1 MEKGKDTFIL
11 YGSQYDC
18 LADLTDEQLGQIL
31 RNLYLMRRGEPLREF
46 TDTIARREFN
56 HLAQQVKYDSSKYA
70 EIVKKR
76 KAAGIASVKA
86 KQQNQHMPTKSTHV
100 EFVEQ
105 NQHMPTKSTHVD
117 NNVYD
122 NDNVN
127 DNDIIKRNIKEKDS
141 KKIYVES
148 LESPWKEL
156 TACWL
161 SYKSARKESYKNAAG
176 IKAFLAHLKNLSR
189 NDPAVANEIINQS
202 IANNYQGI
210 FELKKHKKDEFTRSN
225 SRDFGRNDIVRY
237 EGPMLPAADRAL

>member
-31 RNLYLMRRGEPLREF
+31 RNLYLMRRDEPLKEF
-46 TDTIARREFN
+46 TDNIARREFN

-100 EFVEQ
+100 
-105 NQHMPTKSTHVD
+105 D

-141 KKIYVES
+141 KKTYVES